1 VWHDENLSQCI
12 DTSGILSND
21 ATLLVNLQEVSFSS
35 FKNQKMQESLL
46 HVKLRKIQNYYWSKG
61 AETKVYKSLST
72 FEKLT
77 LMDLPLWAE
86 LTH

>member
-1 VWHDENLSQCI
+1 
-12 DTSGILSND
+12 
-21 ATLLVNLQEVSFSS
+21 
-35 FKNQKMQESLL
+35 MQESLL

-86 LTH
+86 LIHL